1 MKDKYIVKRIQQI
14 SPIEM
19 VVTYGVY
26 ENYVVDPDGRHCDN
40 SDFRLNLVCE
50 CKSELI
56 AEKIA
61 ELLNIYYIFNG
72 INNIFYDTLY
82 L

>member
-19 VVTYGVY
+19 VVTFGVY

-50 CKSELI
+50 CKNEWVANQICS
-56 AEKIA
+56 
-61 ELLNIYYIFNG
+61 LLNTDDYIEE
-72 INNIFYDTLY
+72 L
-82 L
+82 

>member
-1 MKDKYIVKRIQQI
+1 MKDRYIVKRIQQI

-26 ENYVVDPDGRHCDN
+26 DNTIVDLDSRHCDN
-40 SDFRLNLVCE
+40 SDFRLNLIVE

-61 ELLNIYYIFNG
+61 ELLNIDDF
-72 INNIFYDTLY
+72 TEEL
-82 L
+82 

>member
-1 MKDKYIVKRIQQI
+1 MKDRYIVKRIQQI

-26 ENYVVDPDGRHCDN
+26 ENYATDPDRRHCNDHYA
-40 SDFRLNLVCE
+40 NLVVE

-61 ELLNIYYIFNG
+61 ELLNIDDF
-72 INNIFYDTLY
+72 TEEL
-82 L
+82 

>member
-1 MKDKYIVKRIQQI
+1 MKEKYIVK
-14 SPIEM
+14 PIVNVTAVEY
-19 VVTYGVY
+19 VRTYGVY

-40 SDFRLNLVCE
+40 TDFRLNLVCE

-61 ELLNIYYIFNG
+61 ELLNIDAF
-72 INNIFYDTLY
+72 TEEL
-82 L
+82 

>member
-1 MKDKYIVKRIQQI
+1 MKEKYIVK
-14 SPIEM
+14 PIVNVTAVEY
-19 VVTYGVY
+19 VRTYGVY

-61 ELLNIYYIFNG
+61 ELLNIDAF
-72 INNIFYDTLY
+72 TEEL
-82 L
+82 

>member
-26 ENYVVDPDGRHCDN
+26 ENYVVDPDSRHCIN
-40 SDFRLNLVCE
+40 SDPNLNLVCE

-61 ELLNIYYIFNG
+61 ELLNIDAF
-72 INNIFYDTLY
+72 TEEL
-82 L
+82 

>member
-1 MKDKYIVKRIQQI
+1 MKEKYIVK
-14 SPIEM
+14 PIVNVTAVEY
-19 VVTYGVY
+19 VRTYGVY

-61 ELLNIYYIFNG
+61 ELLNIDDF
-72 INNIFYDTLY
+72 TEEC
-82 L
+82 

>member
-1 MKDKYIVKRIQQI
+1 
-14 SPIEM
+14 M

-61 ELLNIYYIFNG
+61 ELLNIDAF
-72 INNIFYDTLY
+72 TEE
-82 L
+82 

>member
-1 MKDKYIVKRIQQI
+1 MKPKYIVK
-14 SPIEM
+14 PIVNIT
-19 VVTYGVY
+19 VVEYTRSYGVY

-61 ELLNIYYIFNG
+61 ELLNIDAF
-72 INNIFYDTLY
+72 TEEL
-82 L
+82 

>member
-1 MKDKYIVKRIQQI
+1 MKEKYIVK
-14 SPIEM
+14 PIVNATSVLYER
-19 VVTYGVY
+19 TYGVY
-26 ENYVVDPDGRHCDN
+26 ENYVVDPDSRHCDN

-61 ELLNIYYIFNG
+61 ELLNIDAF
-72 INNIFYDTLY
+72 TEEL
-82 L
+82 

>member
-1 MKDKYIVKRIQQI
+1 MKEKYIVK
-14 SPIEM
+14 PIVNVTAVEY
-19 VVTYGVY
+19 VRTYGVY
-26 ENYVVDPDGRHCDN
+26 ENYVVDPDSRHCDN

-61 ELLNIYYIFNG
+61 ELLNIDDF
-72 INNIFYDTLY
+72 TEEL
-82 L
+82 

>member
-1 MKDKYIVKRIQQI
+1 MKEKYIVK
-14 SPIEM
+14 PIVNVTSVLYER
-19 VVTYGVY
+19 TYGVY
-26 ENYVVDPDGRHCDN
+26 ENYVVDPDSRHCDN

-61 ELLNIYYIFNG
+61 ELLNIDDF
-72 INNIFYDTLY
+72 TEEL
-82 L
+82 

>member
-1 MKDKYIVKRIQQI
+1 MKEKYIVK
-14 SPIEM
+14 PI
-19 VVTYGVY
+19 VNVTAVLYERKWGVY
-26 ENYVVDPDGRHCDN
+26 ENYVVDPDSRHCDN

-61 ELLNIYYIFNG
+61 ELLNIDDFIEEA
-72 INNIFYDTLY
+72 
-82 L
+82 

>member
-1 MKDKYIVKRIQQI
+1 
-14 SPIEM
+14 M

-26 ENYVVDPDGRHCDN
+26 ENYATDPDRRHCNDHYA
-40 SDFRLNLVCE
+40 NLVVE

-61 ELLNIYYIFNG
+61 ELLNIDF
-72 INNIFYDTLY
+72 FTEEL
-82 L
+82 

>member
-1 MKDKYIVKRIQQI
+1 MKEKYIVK
-14 SPIEM
+14 PIVNVTSVLYER
-19 VVTYGVY
+19 TYGVY
-26 ENYVVDPDGRHCDN
+26 ENYVVDPDSRHCDN

-61 ELLNIYYIFNG
+61 ELLNIDAF
-72 INNIFYDTLY
+72 TEEL
-82 L
+82 

>member
-1 MKDKYIVKRIQQI
+1 MKENSMKEKYIVK
-14 SPIEM
+14 PIVNVTAVEY
-19 VVTYGVY
+19 VRTYGVY
-26 ENYVVDPDGRHCDN
+26 ENYVVDTDGRHCDN

-61 ELLNIYYIFNG
+61 ELLNIDDF
-72 INNIFYDTLY
+72 TEEC
-82 L
+82 

>member
-1 MKDKYIVKRIQQI
+1 MKEKYIVK
-14 SPIEM
+14 PIVNVTAVLYER
-19 VVTYGVY
+19 TYGVY
-26 ENYVVDPDGRHCDN
+26 ENYVVDTDGRHCDN

-61 ELLNIYYIFNG
+61 ELLNIDDF
-72 INNIFYDTLY
+72 TEEL
-82 L
+82 

>member
-1 MKDKYIVKRIQQI
+1 MKEKYIVK
-14 SPIEM
+14 PIVNVTAVEY
-19 VVTYGVY
+19 VRTYGVY

-61 ELLNIYYIFNG
+61 LLLNLDDF
-72 INNIFYDTLY
+72 TEEA
-82 L
+82 

>member
-1 MKDKYIVKRIQQI
+1 MKEKYIVK
-14 SPIEM
+14 PIVHVTAVEY
-19 VVTYGVY
+19 VRTYGVY

-61 ELLNIYYIFNG
+61 ELLNIDAF
-72 INNIFYDTLY
+72 TEEL
-82 L
+82 

>member
-1 MKDKYIVKRIQQI
+1 MKEKYIVK
-14 SPIEM
+14 PIVNITAVEY
-19 VVTYGVY
+19 VRTYGVY
-26 ENYVVDPDGRHCDN
+26 ENYVVDPDSRHCDN

-61 ELLNIYYIFNG
+61 ELLNIDDF
-72 INNIFYDTLY
+72 TEEL
-82 L
+82 

>member
-1 MKDKYIVKRIQQI
+1 MKEKYIVK
-14 SPIEM
+14 PIVNVTSVLYER
-19 VVTYGVY
+19 TYGVY

-61 ELLNIYYIFNG
+61 ELLNIDAF
-72 INNIFYDTLY
+72 TEEL
-82 L
+82 

>member
-1 MKDKYIVKRIQQI
+1 MIDKPRYIVKRIQQI

-19 VVTYGVY
+19 NVTYGVY
-26 ENYVVDPDGRHCDN
+26 DNTIVDVDSRHCDN
-40 SDFRLNLVCE
+40 SDFRLNLIVE

-61 ELLNIYYIFNG
+61 ELLNIDDF
-72 INNIFYDTLY
+72 TEEC
-82 L
+82 

>member
-14 SPIEM
+14 SPIEI
-19 VVTYGVY
+19 VVTFGVY
-26 ENYVVDPDGRHCDN
+26 ENYVVDPDSRHCDN

-61 ELLNIYYIFNG
+61 LLLNI
-72 INNIFYDTLY
+72 DSDLEE

>member
-61 ELLNIYYIFNG
+61 ELLNIDAF
-72 INNIFYDTLY
+72 TEEC
-82 L
+82 

>member
-1 MKDKYIVKRIQQI
+1 MKEKYIVK
-14 SPIEM
+14 PI
-19 VVTYGVY
+19 VNVTAVEYTRTFGVY
-26 ENYVVDPDGRHCDN
+26 ENYVVDPDSRHCDN

-61 ELLNIYYIFNG
+61 ELLNIDAF
-72 INNIFYDTLY
+72 TEEL
-82 L
+82 

>member
-26 ENYVVDPDGRHCDN
+26 ENYVVDPDSRHCIN
-40 SDFRLNLVCE
+40 SDPNLNLVCE
-50 CKSELI
+50 CKNEWVAIQICS
-56 AEKIA
+56 
-61 ELLNIYYIFNG
+61 LLNTDDYIEE
-72 INNIFYDTLY
+72 L
-82 L
+82 

>member
-1 MKDKYIVKRIQQI
+1 MKDRYIVKRIQQI

-26 ENYVVDPDGRHCDN
+26 DNTIVDADSRHCDN
-40 SDFRLNLVCE
+40 SDFRLNLIVE

-61 ELLNIYYIFNG
+61 ELLNIDDF
-72 INNIFYDTLY
+72 TEEL
-82 L
+82 